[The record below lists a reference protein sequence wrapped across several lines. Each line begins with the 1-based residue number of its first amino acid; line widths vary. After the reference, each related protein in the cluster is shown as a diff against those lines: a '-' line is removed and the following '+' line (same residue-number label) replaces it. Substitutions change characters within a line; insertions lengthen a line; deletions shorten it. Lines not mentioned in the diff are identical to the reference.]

1 MLILGDVAGG
11 FLKCECHELAYRTP
25 NNQAFCLSQ
34 TLTGILAFSV
44 SSLMKNGTRFLRV
57 L

>member
-1 MLILGDVAGG
+1 MLILGDVEGG

-25 NNQAFCLSQ
+25 DNQAFHCSQ

-44 SSLMKNGTRFLRV
+44 SSLMKNGTYP
-57 L
+57 

>member
-1 MLILGDVAGG
+1 MLILGDVEGG

-25 NNQAFCLSQ
+25 DNQAFHCSQ

-44 SSLMKNGTRFLRV
+44 SSLMKNGTISLRV